1 MRNSLS
7 PKLLFLI
14 LMLAAFAGS
23 IFGQDGPPPQRDVNR
38 PPEMN
43 KPPGDRQMQ
52 PKRPNLIRLLGLT
65 PDQAQQLKKLN
76 QDRKP
81 QMDEAMQRLRN
92 ANRALDEAI
101 YADTVDEAA
110 FQSRLKE
117 VNQAQAEVAR
127 LRFTNELAVRKILT
141 ADQLA
146 RFRDLRRRFAPPP
159 DHDGPEPGDKPM
171 PGQQMRHPSDDRPN

>member
-1 MRNSLS
+1 
-7 PKLLFLI
+7 
-14 LMLAAFAGS
+14 
-23 IFGQDGPPPQRDVNR
+23 
-38 PPEMN
+38 
-43 KPPGDRQMQ
+43 
-52 PKRPNLIRLLGLT
+52 
-65 PDQAQQLKKLN
+65 
-76 QDRKP
+76 
-81 QMDEAMQRLRN
+81 MQRLHN